1 MDWRKPLRPFL
12 DLKYLSG
19 TDFGKDDGLGYDECL
34 PGRGQAHLLLCT
46 FGERE
51 IRSALRHF
59 GITDRLKGL
68 GYSHFDLVVD
78 ASDLEHQRLQ
88 FFGWAQL
95 ATGQRSGT
103 DLSVAPSRVES
114 PLGEVILREAVM
126 QPAVPA
132 FTKTRPFSLLIIQWI
147 RLQDPLRSA
156 AAKTLL
162 PGQEHPGLGL
172 GEAVMDMLKAM
183 AKMRRLEGMINRPE
197 FLHNAVLYSRHFH
210 FLNPE
215 VKGRLQAIQ
224 RDLPHLTLRQLSWA
238 ADKGLIVEDEDAVF
252 FRWFQAEQI
261 WPNCDEL
268 QEFLRSAAYRDATTA
283 AFEGHRYRLKEGA
296 EIELSKWCEP

>member
-19 TDFGKDDGLGYDECL
+19 TDFGKDDSIGYDDCL

-59 GITDRLKGL
+59 GISDRLKGL
-68 GYSHFDLVVD
+68 GYSHYDLVVD

-88 FFGWAQL
+88 FFGWAQ
-95 ATGQRSGT
+95 TQTPSGE
-103 DLSVAPSRVES
+103 VRPGGEAPVRLEK

-132 FTKTRPFSLLIIQWI
+132 LRKSRPFSLLIIQWI
-147 RLQDPLRSA
+147 RLQNPMKSA
-156 AAKTLL
+156 PPKTLL
-162 PGQEHPGLGL
+162 PGQEYPGLGV

-183 AKMRRLEGMINRPE
+183 AKMRRMEGMINRPE
-197 FLHNAVLYSRHFH
+197 FLHNAVLYGRHFH

-215 VKGRLQAIQ
+215 VKGRLEAIQ
-224 RDLPHLTLRQLSWA
+224 RDIPDLSLRQLSWA
-238 ADKGLIVEDEDAVF
+238 ADKGLIIEDEDTVF

-261 WPNCDEL
+261 WPNCEEL
-268 QEFLRSAAYRDATTA
+268 QEFLRSTAYRDAA
-283 AFEGHRYRLKEGA
+283 HEAFQAHRYRLKEGA
-296 EIELSKWCEP
+296 LDELDRWCEP